1 MKKPVPRRGTHRG
14 EAGLS
19 FRWPGHFL
27 LEINNTKSELRP
39 LAITALALSSGSR
52 VNEEGGASGEVVF
65 VVIATRCRGDLWRV
79 TLPKHT
85 FPFCKVWIMMLF
97 ISLSFVIMIN
107 LGNVCNDAF

>member
-1 MKKPVPRRGTHRG
+1 M
-14 EAGLS
+14 
-19 FRWPGHFL
+19 
-27 LEINNTKSELRP
+27 
-39 LAITALALSSGSR
+39 
-52 VNEEGGASGEVVF
+52 F

>member
-39 LAITALALSSGSR
+39 LAITALAQSSGSR

-65 VVIATRCRGDLWRV
+65 VVIRPGAGVISGASLCLS
-79 TLPKHT
+79 TLSPSAK
-85 FPFCKVWIMMLF
+85 F
-97 ISLSFVIMIN
+97 
-107 LGNVCNDAF
+107 G